1 MLSGLNDS
9 QRQAVEYV
17 DGPSLVIAGAG
28 SGKTRVL
35 TCKIAYLIS
44 QAGLRPWEIM
54 ALTFTNKAAR
64 EMKERIATLVGAEDA
79 RLLRMGTFHS
89 IFSHIL
95 RIEAETLGYTR
106 DFTIYDDADSKSLCR
121 TVIKELQLDEKI
133 YKPNEVMKRISGVK
147 NQEGSQVSGSKFQVS
162 GSSPYRIVGYNDE
175 ETRNLSAIYAE
186 YAQRCRKSN
195 AMDFDDLLVNT
206 WRLFENHPD
215 ILEKYRTQFKFILV
229 DEYQDTNYIQQQILL
244 QLVNNGKICVVG
256 DDAQS
261 IYGFRGARIDNILNF
276 QKLFA
281 GTKLFK
287 LEQNYRSTQ
296 CIVRAANS
304 LIHKN
309 VKQIDKDVY
318 SRNEEGEKL
327 ILRELSSD
335 REEASYVTTDIKKKV
350 SNGLSYDDFAILYR
364 TNAQSRTF
372 EEELRRN
379 GIDFQIYGG
388 MSFYQRKEIKDVV
401 AYLRLIVNPN
411 DEEAFKRIINY
422 PARGIGNTT
431 VNRIAADAHEQGI
444 SMWDAAAA
452 VPKCNPFRELI
463 ASFHERIYTDDAYTI
478 GKDIIR
484 QSGILQ
490 DVHSSTEPEYL
501 SKQENLEEFVG
512 SLKEFVDIRQE
523 QGEPTDIV
531 DFLKDVALLTDRDI
545 EQEKPCVKLMTIH
558 SAKGLEFPCVYIVG
572 LEENIFPSPQ
582 STDSQR
588 KLEEERRLFYVAI
601 TRAEKHC
608 IMTYAK
614 MRYRYGKMEFSS
626 PSRFLRDI
634 DRDLITTGTP
644 SRSSEKSSVSGTRVP
659 GLKVQG
665 VQGARV
671 QGFKSGQERRRPIDI
686 PTYRHD
692 DMTTRETPHL
702 KQLTRNRAS
711 LPPTGG
717 TKVGP
722 FSVGDAV
729 VHERFGDGVITAI
742 EGNGDSTK
750 AIVNFT
756 YSGTKQLLLKFA
768 KLKKK

>member
-1 MLSGLNDS
+1 MLSGLNES
-9 QRQAVEYV
+9 QRAAVEYI

-35 TCKIAYLIS
+35 TYKIAYLIS
-44 QAGLRPWEIM
+44 HAGIRPWEIM

-64 EMKERIATLVGAEDA
+64 EMKERIALLVGADEA

-106 DFTIYDDADSKSLCR
+106 DFTIYDESDSKSLCR

-133 YKPNEVMKRISGVK
+133 YKPGDVLKRISAAK
-147 NQEGSQVSGSKFQVS
+147 NNVSPTPSAT
-162 GSSPYRIVGYNDE
+162 PYRIVGYSDE

-195 AMDFDDLLVNT
+195 AMDFDDLLVKT
-206 WRLFENHPD
+206 YQLFEHHPD
-215 ILEKYRTQFKFILV
+215 VLEKYRQQFRFILV
-229 DEYQDTNYIQQQILL
+229 DEYQDTNFIQQQILL
-244 QLVNNGKICVVG
+244 QLVRDGNICVVG

-261 IYGFRGARIDNILNF
+261 IYAFRGARIDNILNF

-281 GTKLFK
+281 GTRLFK

-318 SRNEEGEKL
+318 SRNEEGDKL

-335 REEASYVTTDIKKKV
+335 REEASFVIGDIKKKV
-350 SNGLSYDDFAILYR
+350 DSGMSYDDFAILYR

-431 VNRIAADAHEQGI
+431 VNKIAADAREQGI

-452 VPKCNPFRELI
+452 VPKCADFRNLI
-463 ASFHERIYTDDAYTI
+463 SSFHERIYTDDAYTI

-484 QSGILQ
+484 QSGISQ
-490 DVHSSTEPEYL
+490 DVHSSMEPEYL

-512 SLKEFVDIRQE
+512 SLQEFVETRRE

-582 STDSQR
+582 SVDSMR

-634 DRDLITTGTP
+634 DSDLLETGRP
-644 SRSSEKSSVSGTRVP
+644 SSK
-659 GLKVQG
+659 
-665 VQGARV
+665 
-671 QGFKSGQERRRPIDI
+671 
-686 PTYRHD
+686 
-692 DMTTRETPHL
+692 
-702 KQLTRNRAS
+702 NS
-711 LPPTGG
+711 LPPRRQPVSVVPSFRESQKPTPLRRQPSSFSPQPSDIIPH
-717 TKVGP
+717 TSSISHHTSSIIHHTSSAL

-729 VHERFGDGVITAI
+729 VHERFGDGIVTAI
-742 EGNGDSTK
+742 EGSGDSQK

>member
-1 MLSGLNDS
+1 MLSGLNES
-9 QRQAVEYV
+9 QRAAVEYI

-35 TCKIAYLIS
+35 TYKIAYLIS
-44 QAGLRPWEIM
+44 HAGIRPWEIM

-64 EMKERIATLVGAEDA
+64 EMKERIALLVGADEA

-106 DFTIYDDADSKSLCR
+106 DFTIYDESDSKSLCR

-133 YKPNEVMKRISGVK
+133 YKPGDVLKRISAAK
-147 NQEGSQVSGSKFQVS
+147 NNVSPTPSAT
-162 GSSPYRIVGYNDE
+162 PYRIVGYSDE

-195 AMDFDDLLVNT
+195 AMDFDDLLVKT
-206 WRLFENHPD
+206 YQLFEHHPD
-215 ILEKYRTQFKFILV
+215 VLEKYRQQFRFILV
-229 DEYQDTNYIQQQILL
+229 DEYQDTNFIQQQILL
-244 QLVNNGKICVVG
+244 QLVRDGNICVVG

-261 IYGFRGARIDNILNF
+261 IYAFRGARIDNILNF

-281 GTKLFK
+281 GTRLFK

-318 SRNEEGEKL
+318 SRNEEGDKL

-335 REEASYVTTDIKKKV
+335 REEASFVIGDIKKKV
-350 SNGLSYDDFAILYR
+350 DSGMSYDDFAILYR

-431 VNRIAADAHEQGI
+431 VNKIAADAREQGI

-452 VPKCNPFRELI
+452 VPKCADFRNLI
-463 ASFHERIYTDDAYTI
+463 SSFHERIYTDDAYTI

-484 QSGILQ
+484 QSGISQ
-490 DVHSSTEPEYL
+490 DVHSSMEPEYL

-512 SLKEFVDIRQE
+512 SLQEFVETRRE

-582 STDSQR
+582 SVDSMR

-634 DRDLITTGTP
+634 DSDLLETGRP
-644 SRSSEKSSVSGTRVP
+644 SSK
-659 GLKVQG
+659 
-665 VQGARV
+665 
-671 QGFKSGQERRRPIDI
+671 
-686 PTYRHD
+686 
-692 DMTTRETPHL
+692 
-702 KQLTRNRAS
+702 NS
-711 LPPTGG
+711 LPPRRQPVSVVPSFRESRNLTPIRQQPSSFNPQPSDIIPH
-717 TKVGP
+717 TSSISHHTSSIIHHTSSAL

-729 VHERFGDGVITAI
+729 VHERFGDGIVTAI
-742 EGNGDSTK
+742 EGSGDSQK

>member
-1 MLSGLNDS
+1 MLSGLNES
-9 QRQAVEYV
+9 QRAAVEYI

-35 TCKIAYLIS
+35 TYKIAYLIS
-44 QAGLRPWEIM
+44 HAGIRPWAIM

-64 EMKERIATLVGAEDA
+64 EMKERIALLVGADEA

-106 DFTIYDDADSKSLCR
+106 DFTIYDESDSKSLCR

-133 YKPNEVMKRISGVK
+133 YKPGDVLKRISAAK
-147 NQEGSQVSGSKFQVS
+147 NNVSPTPSAT
-162 GSSPYRIVGYNDE
+162 PYRIVGYSDE

-195 AMDFDDLLVNT
+195 AMDFDDLLVKT
-206 WRLFENHPD
+206 YQLFEHHPD
-215 ILEKYRTQFKFILV
+215 VLEKYRQQFRFILV
-229 DEYQDTNYIQQQILL
+229 DEYQDTNFIQQQILL
-244 QLVNNGKICVVG
+244 QLVRDGNICVVG

-261 IYGFRGARIDNILNF
+261 IYAFRGARIDNILNF

-281 GTKLFK
+281 GTRLFK

-318 SRNEEGEKL
+318 SRNEEGDKL

-335 REEASYVTTDIKKKV
+335 REEASFVIGDIKKKV
-350 SNGLSYDDFAILYR
+350 DSGMSYDDFAILYR

-411 DEEAFKRIINY
+411 DEEAFNRIINY

-431 VNRIAADAHEQGI
+431 VNKIAADAREQGI

-452 VPKCNPFRELI
+452 VPKCADFRNLI
-463 ASFHERIYTDDAYTI
+463 SSFHERIYTDDAYTI

-484 QSGILQ
+484 QSGISQ
-490 DVHSSTEPEYL
+490 DVHSSMEPEYL

-512 SLKEFVDIRQE
+512 SLQEFVETRRE

-582 STDSQR
+582 SVDSMR

-634 DRDLITTGTP
+634 DSDLLETGRP
-644 SRSSEKSSVSGTRVP
+644 SSK
-659 GLKVQG
+659 
-665 VQGARV
+665 
-671 QGFKSGQERRRPIDI
+671 
-686 PTYRHD
+686 
-692 DMTTRETPHL
+692 
-702 KQLTRNRAS
+702 NS
-711 LPPTGG
+711 LPPRRQPVSVVPSFRESRNLTPIRQQPSSFSPQLSDIIPH
-717 TKVGP
+717 TSSISHHTSSAL

-729 VHERFGDGVITAI
+729 VHERFGDGIVTAI
-742 EGNGDSTK
+742 EGSGDSQK

-756 YSGTKQLLLKFA
+756 YSGTKHLLLKFA

>member
-1 MLSGLNDS
+1 MLSGLNES
-9 QRQAVEYV
+9 QRAAVEYI

-35 TCKIAYLIS
+35 TYKIAYLIS
-44 QAGLRPWEIM
+44 HAGIRPWEIM

-64 EMKERIATLVGAEDA
+64 EMKERIALLVGADEA

-106 DFTIYDDADSKSLCR
+106 DFTIYDESDSKSLCR

-133 YKPNEVMKRISGVK
+133 YKPGDVLKRISAAK
-147 NQEGSQVSGSKFQVS
+147 NNVSPTPSAT
-162 GSSPYRIVGYNDE
+162 PYRIVGYSDE

-195 AMDFDDLLVNT
+195 AMDFDDLLVKT
-206 WRLFENHPD
+206 YQLFEHHPEV
-215 ILEKYRTQFKFILV
+215 LEKYRQQFRFILV
-229 DEYQDTNYIQQQILL
+229 DEYQDTNFIQQQILL
-244 QLVNNGKICVVG
+244 QLVRDGNICVVG

-261 IYGFRGARIDNILNF
+261 IYAFRGARIDNILNF

-281 GTKLFK
+281 GTRLFK

-318 SRNEEGEKL
+318 SRNEEGDKL

-335 REEASYVTTDIKKKV
+335 REEASFVIGDIKKKID
-350 SNGLSYDDFAILYR
+350 SGMSYDDFAILYR

-431 VNRIAADAHEQGI
+431 VNKIAADAREQGI

-452 VPKCNPFRELI
+452 VPKCADFRNLI
-463 ASFHERIYTDDAYTI
+463 SSFHERIYTDDAYTI

-484 QSGILQ
+484 QSGISQ
-490 DVHSSTEPEYL
+490 DVHSSMEPEYL

-512 SLKEFVDIRQE
+512 SLQEFVETRRE

-582 STDSQR
+582 SVDSMR

-634 DRDLITTGTP
+634 DSDLLETGRP
-644 SRSSEKSSVSGTRVP
+644 SSK
-659 GLKVQG
+659 
-665 VQGARV
+665 
-671 QGFKSGQERRRPIDI
+671 
-686 PTYRHD
+686 
-692 DMTTRETPHL
+692 
-702 KQLTRNRAS
+702 NS
-711 LPPTGG
+711 LPPRRQPVSVVPSFRESRNLTPIRQQPSSFNPQPSDIIPH
-717 TKVGP
+717 TSSISHHTSSIIHHTSSAL

-729 VHERFGDGVITAI
+729 VHERFGDGIVTAI
-742 EGNGDSTK
+742 EGSGDSQK

>member
-1 MLSGLNDS
+1 MLSGLNES
-9 QRQAVEYV
+9 QRAAVEYI

-35 TCKIAYLIS
+35 TYKIAYLIS
-44 QAGLRPWEIM
+44 HAGIRPWEIM

-64 EMKERIATLVGAEDA
+64 EMKERIATLVGADEA

-106 DFTIYDDADSKSLCR
+106 DFTIYDESDSKSLCR

-133 YKPNEVMKRISGVK
+133 YKPGDVLKRISAAK
-147 NQEGSQVSGSKFQVS
+147 NNVSPTPSAT
-162 GSSPYRIVGYNDE
+162 PYRIVGYSDE

-195 AMDFDDLLVNT
+195 AMDFDDLLVKT
-206 WRLFENHPD
+206 YQLFEHYPEV
-215 ILEKYRTQFKFILV
+215 LEKYRQQFRFILV
-229 DEYQDTNYIQQQILL
+229 DEYQDTNFIQQQILL
-244 QLVNNGKICVVG
+244 QLVRDGNICVVG

-261 IYGFRGARIDNILNF
+261 IYAFRGARIDNILNF

-281 GTKLFK
+281 GTRLFK

-318 SRNEEGEKL
+318 SRNEEGDKL

-335 REEASYVTTDIKKKV
+335 REEASFVIGDIKKKV
-350 SNGLSYDDFAILYR
+350 DSGMSYDDFAILYR

-431 VNRIAADAHEQGI
+431 VNKIAADAREQGI

-452 VPKCNPFRELI
+452 VPKCADFRNLI
-463 ASFHERIYTDDAYTI
+463 SSFHERIYTDDAYTI

-484 QSGILQ
+484 QSGISQ
-490 DVHSSTEPEYL
+490 DVHSSMEPEYL

-512 SLKEFVDIRQE
+512 SLQEFVETRRE

-582 STDSQR
+582 SVDSMR

-634 DRDLITTGTP
+634 DSDLLETGRP
-644 SRSSEKSSVSGTRVP
+644 SSK
-659 GLKVQG
+659 
-665 VQGARV
+665 
-671 QGFKSGQERRRPIDI
+671 
-686 PTYRHD
+686 
-692 DMTTRETPHL
+692 
-702 KQLTRNRAS
+702 NS
-711 LPPTGG
+711 LPPRRQPVSVVPSFRESRNLTPIRQQPSSFNPQPSDIIPH
-717 TKVGP
+717 TSSISHHTSSIIHHTSSAL

-729 VHERFGDGVITAI
+729 VHERFGDGIVTAI
-742 EGNGDSTK
+742 EGSGDSQK

>member
-1 MLSGLNDS
+1 MLNGLNDS

-44 QAGLRPWEIM
+44 QTGLRPWEIM

-64 EMKERIATLVGAEDA
+64 EMEERIATLVGADEA

-133 YKPNEVMKRISGVK
+133 YKPNDVLKRISAAK
-147 NQEGSQVSGSKFQVS
+147 NNISDTP
-162 GSSPYRIVGYNDE
+162 SSPYRIVGYSDE

-186 YAQRCRKSN
+186 YALRCRKSN

-206 WRLFENHPD
+206 WKLFENHPEV
-215 ILEKYRTQFKFILV
+215 LEKYRTQFKFILV

-244 QLVNNGKICVVG
+244 QLVNDGKICVVG

-261 IYGFRGARIDNILNF
+261 IYAFRGARIDNILNF

-281 GTKLFK
+281 GTRLFK

-309 VKQIDKDVY
+309 VKQINKDVF

-335 REEASYVTTDIKKKV
+335 REEASYVTADIKKKV
-350 SNGLSYDDFAILYR
+350 GGGMAYDDFAILYR

-431 VNRIAADAHEQGI
+431 VNKIASDAHEQGI
-444 SMWDAAAA
+444 SMWEASAA
-452 VPKCNPFRELI
+452 VPKCRSFRELI
-463 ASFHERIYTDDAYTI
+463 ASFHERIYADDAYTI

-490 DVHSSTEPEYL
+490 DIHSSTEPEYL
-501 SKQENLEEFVG
+501 SKQENLEEFAG
-512 SLKEFVDIRQE
+512 SLKEYVETRQE

-545 EQEKPCVKLMTIH
+545 EQDKPCVKLMTIH

-634 DRDLITTGTP
+634 DRDLITTGT
-644 SRSSEKSSVSGTRVP
+644 KSPKTSTESPR
-659 GLKVQG
+659 L
-665 VQGARV
+665 
-671 QGFKSGQERRRPIDI
+671 RPIR
-686 PTYRHD
+686 TF
-692 DMTTRETPHL
+692 TP
-702 KQLTRNRAS
+702 
-711 LPPTGG
+711 PPTI
-717 TKVGP
+717 THQP
-722 FSVGDAV
+722 SHIIHQTSSAFSSQPSAFFKVGDAV
-729 VHERFGDGVITAI
+729 VHERFGDGVVTAI
-742 EGNGDSTK
+742 EGTGDSQK
-750 AIVNFT
+750 AIVNFA

>member
-1 MLSGLNDS
+1 MLSGLNES
-9 QRQAVEYV
+9 QRAAVEYI

-35 TCKIAYLIS
+35 TYKIAYLIS
-44 QAGLRPWEIM
+44 HAGIRPWEIM

-64 EMKERIATLVGAEDA
+64 EMKERIATLVGADEA

-133 YKPNEVMKRISGVK
+133 YKPGDVLKRISAAK
-147 NQEGSQVSGSKFQVS
+147 NNVSPTPSAT
-162 GSSPYRIVGYNDE
+162 PYRIVGYSDE

-195 AMDFDDLLVNT
+195 AMDFDDLLVKT
-206 WRLFENHPD
+206 YQLFEHHPEV
-215 ILEKYRTQFKFILV
+215 LEKYRQQFRFILV
-229 DEYQDTNYIQQQILL
+229 DEYQDTNFIQQQILL
-244 QLVNNGKICVVG
+244 QLVRDGNICVVG

-261 IYGFRGARIDNILNF
+261 IYAFRGARIDNILNF

-281 GTKLFK
+281 GTRLFK

-318 SRNEEGEKL
+318 SRNEEGDKL

-335 REEASYVTTDIKKKV
+335 REEASFVIGDIKKKV
-350 SNGLSYDDFAILYR
+350 DSGMSYDDFAILYR

-431 VNRIAADAHEQGI
+431 VNKIAADAREQGI

-452 VPKCNPFRELI
+452 VPKCADFRNLI
-463 ASFHERIYTDDAYTI
+463 FSFHERIYTDDAYTI

-484 QSGILQ
+484 QSGISQ
-490 DVHSSTEPEYL
+490 DVHSSMEPEYL

-512 SLKEFVDIRQE
+512 SLQEFVETRRE

-582 STDSQR
+582 SVDSMR

-634 DRDLITTGTP
+634 DSDLLETGRP
-644 SRSSEKSSVSGTRVP
+644 SSK
-659 GLKVQG
+659 
-665 VQGARV
+665 
-671 QGFKSGQERRRPIDI
+671 
-686 PTYRHD
+686 
-692 DMTTRETPHL
+692 
-702 KQLTRNRAS
+702 NS
-711 LPPTGG
+711 LPPRRQPVSVVPSFRESRNLTPIRQQPSSFNPQPSDIIPH
-717 TKVGP
+717 TSSISHHTSSIIHHTSSAL

-729 VHERFGDGVITAI
+729 VHERFGDGIVTAI
-742 EGNGDSTK
+742 EGSGDSQK

>member
-9 QRQAVEYV
+9 QRQAVEYI

-64 EMKERIATLVGAEDA
+64 EMKERIATLVGAEEA

-133 YKPNEVMKRISGVK
+133 YRANDVLKRISAAK
-147 NQEGSQVSGSKFQVS
+147 NNISYTPA
-162 GSSPYRIVGYNDE
+162 SPYRIVGYTDE

-195 AMDFDDLLVNT
+195 AMDFDDLLINT
-206 WRLFENHPD
+206 WQLFEKHPD
-215 ILEKYRTQFKFILV
+215 ILEKYRKQFKFILV

-244 QLVNNGKICVVG
+244 QLVNDGKICVVG

-281 GTKLFK
+281 GTRLFK

-335 REEASYVTTDIKKKV
+335 REEASYVTADIKKKIG
-350 SNGLSYDDFAILYR
+350 SGMSYDDFAILYR

-431 VNRIAADAHEQGI
+431 INRIAADAHVQGI
-444 SMWDAAAA
+444 SMWEAAAA
-452 VPKCNPFRELI
+452 VPKCAPFRKLI
-463 ASFHERIYTDDAYTI
+463 TSFHERIYTDDAYTI
-478 GKDIIR
+478 GKEVIR

-512 SLKEFVDIRQE
+512 SLKEFVDTRQE

-634 DRDLITTGTP
+634 DRDLITTGSP
-644 SRSSEKSSVSGTRVP
+644 VRSSQKSP
-659 GLKVQG
+659 
-665 VQGARV
+665 V
-671 QGFKSGQERRRPIDI
+671 QGFQGSRVQEFKGSSSFRFQGSRVQEFKGSRP
-686 PTYRHD
+686 
-692 DMTTRETPHL
+692 
-702 KQLTRNRAS
+702 LTSHHSS
-711 LPPTGG
+711 LPIGG
-717 TKVGP
+717 VGGGS
-722 FSVGDAV
+722 FNVGDAV
-729 VHERFGDGVITAI
+729 VHERFGDGVVTAI
-742 EGNGDSTK
+742 EGSGDSQK

>member
-1 MLSGLNDS
+1 MLSGLNES
-9 QRQAVEYV
+9 QRAAVEYI

-35 TCKIAYLIS
+35 TYKIAYLIS
-44 QAGLRPWEIM
+44 HAGIRPWEIM

-64 EMKERIATLVGAEDA
+64 EMKERIALLVGADEA

-133 YKPNEVMKRISGVK
+133 YKPGDVLKRISAAK
-147 NQEGSQVSGSKFQVS
+147 NNVSPTPSAT
-162 GSSPYRIVGYNDE
+162 PYRIVGYSDE

-186 YAQRCRKSN
+186 YAQRCRRSN
-195 AMDFDDLLVNT
+195 AMDFDDLLVKT
-206 WRLFENHPD
+206 YQLFEHHPEV
-215 ILEKYRTQFKFILV
+215 LEKYRQQFRFILV
-229 DEYQDTNYIQQQILL
+229 DEYQDTNFIQQQILL
-244 QLVNNGKICVVG
+244 QLVRDGNICVVG

-261 IYGFRGARIDNILNF
+261 IYAFRGARIDNILNF

-281 GTKLFK
+281 GTRLFK

-318 SRNEEGEKL
+318 SRNEEGDKL

-335 REEASYVTTDIKKKV
+335 REEASFVIGDIKKKID
-350 SNGLSYDDFAILYR
+350 SGMSYDDFAILYR

-431 VNRIAADAHEQGI
+431 VNKIAADAREQGI

-452 VPKCNPFRELI
+452 VPKCADFRNLI
-463 ASFHERIYTDDAYTI
+463 SSFHERIYTDDAYTI

-484 QSGILQ
+484 QSGISQ
-490 DVHSSTEPEYL
+490 DVHSSMEPEYL

-512 SLKEFVDIRQE
+512 SLQEFVETRRE

-558 SAKGLEFPCVYIVG
+558 SAKGLEFPSVYIVG

-582 STDSQR
+582 SVDSMR

-634 DRDLITTGTP
+634 DSDLLETGRP
-644 SRSSEKSSVSGTRVP
+644 SSK
-659 GLKVQG
+659 
-665 VQGARV
+665 
-671 QGFKSGQERRRPIDI
+671 
-686 PTYRHD
+686 
-692 DMTTRETPHL
+692 
-702 KQLTRNRAS
+702 NS
-711 LPPTGG
+711 LPPRRQPVSVVPSFRESRNLTPIRQQPSSFNPQPSDIIPH
-717 TKVGP
+717 TSSISHHTSSIIHHTSSAL

-729 VHERFGDGVITAI
+729 VHERFGDGIVTAI
-742 EGNGDSTK
+742 EGSGDSQK

>member
-1 MLSGLNDS
+1 MLSGLNES
-9 QRQAVEYV
+9 QRAAVEYI

-35 TCKIAYLIS
+35 TYKIAYLIS
-44 QAGLRPWEIM
+44 HAGIRPWEIM

-64 EMKERIATLVGAEDA
+64 EMKERIALLVGADES

-133 YKPNEVMKRISGVK
+133 YKPGDVLKRISAAK
-147 NQEGSQVSGSKFQVS
+147 NNVSPTPSAT
-162 GSSPYRIVGYNDE
+162 PYRIVGYSDE

-195 AMDFDDLLVNT
+195 A
-206 WRLFENHPD
+206 
-215 ILEKYRTQFKFILV
+215 
-229 DEYQDTNYIQQQILL
+229 
-244 QLVNNGKICVVG
+244 
-256 DDAQS
+256 
-261 IYGFRGARIDNILNF
+261 
-276 QKLFA
+276 
-281 GTKLFK
+281 LFK

-318 SRNEEGEKL
+318 SRNEEGDKL

-335 REEASYVTTDIKKKV
+335 REEASFVIGDIKKKV
-350 SNGLSYDDFAILYR
+350 DSGMSYDDFAILYR

-431 VNRIAADAHEQGI
+431 VNKIAADAREQGI

-452 VPKCNPFRELI
+452 VPKCADFRNLI
-463 ASFHERIYTDDAYTI
+463 SSFHERIYTDDAYTI

-484 QSGILQ
+484 QSGISQ
-490 DVHSSTEPEYL
+490 DVHSSMEPEYL

-512 SLKEFVDIRQE
+512 SLQEFIETRRE

-582 STDSQR
+582 SVDSMR

-634 DRDLITTGTP
+634 DSDLLETGRP
-644 SRSSEKSSVSGTRVP
+644 SSK
-659 GLKVQG
+659 
-665 VQGARV
+665 
-671 QGFKSGQERRRPIDI
+671 
-686 PTYRHD
+686 
-692 DMTTRETPHL
+692 
-702 KQLTRNRAS
+702 NS
-711 LPPTGG
+711 LPPRRQPVSVVPSFRESRNLTPIRQQPSSFNPQPSDIIPH
-717 TKVGP
+717 TSSISHHTSSIIHHTSSAL

-729 VHERFGDGVITAI
+729 VHERFGDGIVTAI
-742 EGNGDSTK
+742 EGSGDSQK

>member
-9 QRQAVEYV
+9 QRQAVEYI

-64 EMKERIATLVGAEDA
+64 EMKERIATLVGAEEA

-133 YKPNEVMKRISGVK
+133 YRANDVLKRISAAK
-147 NQEGSQVSGSKFQVS
+147 NNISYTPA
-162 GSSPYRIVGYNDE
+162 SPYRIVGYTDE

-195 AMDFDDLLVNT
+195 AMDFDDLLINT
-206 WRLFENHPD
+206 WQLFEKHPD

-244 QLVNNGKICVVG
+244 QLVNDGKICVVG

-281 GTKLFK
+281 GTRLFK

-335 REEASYVTTDIKKKV
+335 REEASYVTADIKKKIG
-350 SNGLSYDDFAILYR
+350 SGMSYDDFAILYR

-431 VNRIAADAHEQGI
+431 INRIAADAHVQGI
-444 SMWDAAAA
+444 SMWEAAAA
-452 VPKCNPFRELI
+452 VPKCAPFRELI
-463 ASFHERIYTDDAYTI
+463 TSFHERIYTDDAYTI
-478 GKDIIR
+478 GKEVIR

-512 SLKEFVDIRQE
+512 SLKEFVDTRQE

-634 DRDLITTGTP
+634 DRDLITTGSP
-644 SRSSEKSSVSGTRVP
+644 VRSSQKSP
-659 GLKVQG
+659 
-665 VQGARV
+665 V
-671 QGFKSGQERRRPIDI
+671 QGFQGSRVQEFKGSRP
-686 PTYRHD
+686 
-692 DMTTRETPHL
+692 
-702 KQLTRNRAS
+702 LTSHHSS
-711 LPPTGG
+711 LPIGG
-717 TKVGP
+717 VGGGA
-722 FSVGDAV
+722 FNVGDAV
-729 VHERFGDGVITAI
+729 VHERFGDGVVTAI
-742 EGNGDSTK
+742 EGSGDSQK

>member
-1 MLSGLNDS
+1 MLSGLNES
-9 QRQAVEYV
+9 QRAAVEYI

-35 TCKIAYLIS
+35 TYKIAYLIS
-44 QAGLRPWEIM
+44 HAGIRPWEIM

-64 EMKERIATLVGAEDA
+64 EMKERIALLVGADES

-133 YKPNEVMKRISGVK
+133 YKPGDVLKRISAAK
-147 NQEGSQVSGSKFQVS
+147 NNVSPTPSAT
-162 GSSPYRIVGYNDE
+162 PYRIVGYSDE

-195 AMDFDDLLVNT
+195 AMDFDDLLVKT
-206 WRLFENHPD
+206 YQLFEHHPD
-215 ILEKYRTQFKFILV
+215 VLEKYRQQFRFILV
-229 DEYQDTNYIQQQILL
+229 DEYQDTNFIQQQILL
-244 QLVNNGKICVVG
+244 QLVRDGNICVVG

-261 IYGFRGARIDNILNF
+261 IYAFRGARIDNILNF

-281 GTKLFK
+281 GTRLFK

-318 SRNEEGEKL
+318 SRNEEGDKL

-335 REEASYVTTDIKKKV
+335 REEASFVIGDIKKKV
-350 SNGLSYDDFAILYR
+350 DSGMSYDDFAILYR

-431 VNRIAADAHEQGI
+431 VNKIAADAREQGI

-452 VPKCNPFRELI
+452 VPKCADFRNLI
-463 ASFHERIYTDDAYTI
+463 SSFHERIYTDDAYTI

-484 QSGILQ
+484 QSGISQ
-490 DVHSSTEPEYL
+490 DVHSSMEPEYL

-512 SLKEFVDIRQE
+512 SLQEFIETRRE

-582 STDSQR
+582 SVDSMR

-634 DRDLITTGTP
+634 DSDLLETGRP
-644 SRSSEKSSVSGTRVP
+644 SSK
-659 GLKVQG
+659 
-665 VQGARV
+665 
-671 QGFKSGQERRRPIDI
+671 
-686 PTYRHD
+686 
-692 DMTTRETPHL
+692 
-702 KQLTRNRAS
+702 NS
-711 LPPTGG
+711 LPPRRQPVSVVPSFRESRNLTPIRQQPSSFNPQPSDIIPH
-717 TKVGP
+717 TSSISHHTSSIIHHTSSAL

-729 VHERFGDGVITAI
+729 VHERFGDGIVTAI
-742 EGNGDSTK
+742 EGSGDSQK

>member
-1 MLSGLNDS
+1 MLSGLNES
-9 QRQAVEYV
+9 QRAAVEYI

-35 TCKIAYLIS
+35 TYKIAYLIS
-44 QAGLRPWEIM
+44 HAGIRPWEIM

-64 EMKERIATLVGAEDA
+64 EMKERIATLVGADEA

-106 DFTIYDDADSKSLCR
+106 DFTIYDESDSKSLCR

-133 YKPNEVMKRISGVK
+133 YKPGDVLKRISAAK
-147 NQEGSQVSGSKFQVS
+147 NNVSPTPSAT
-162 GSSPYRIVGYNDE
+162 PYRIVGYSDE

-195 AMDFDDLLVNT
+195 AMDFDDLLVKT
-206 WRLFENHPD
+206 YQLFEHHPEV
-215 ILEKYRTQFKFILV
+215 LEKYRQQFRFILV
-229 DEYQDTNYIQQQILL
+229 DEYQDTNFIQQQILL
-244 QLVNNGKICVVG
+244 QLVRDGNICVVG

-261 IYGFRGARIDNILNF
+261 IYAFRGARIDNILNF

-281 GTKLFK
+281 GTRLFK

-318 SRNEEGEKL
+318 SRNEEGDKL

-335 REEASYVTTDIKKKV
+335 REEASFVIGDIKKKV
-350 SNGLSYDDFAILYR
+350 DSGMSYDDFAILYR

-431 VNRIAADAHEQGI
+431 VNKIAADAREQGI

-452 VPKCNPFRELI
+452 VPKCADFRNLI
-463 ASFHERIYTDDAYTI
+463 SSFHERIYTDDAYTI

-484 QSGILQ
+484 QSGISQ
-490 DVHSSTEPEYL
+490 DVHSSMEPEYL

-512 SLKEFVDIRQE
+512 SLQEFVETRRE

-582 STDSQR
+582 SVDSMR

-634 DRDLITTGTP
+634 DSDLLETGRP
-644 SRSSEKSSVSGTRVP
+644 SSK
-659 GLKVQG
+659 
-665 VQGARV
+665 
-671 QGFKSGQERRRPIDI
+671 
-686 PTYRHD
+686 
-692 DMTTRETPHL
+692 
-702 KQLTRNRAS
+702 NS
-711 LPPTGG
+711 LPPRRQPVSVVPSFRESRNLTPIRQQPSSFNPQPSDIIPH
-717 TKVGP
+717 TSSISHHTSSIIHHTSSAL

-729 VHERFGDGVITAI
+729 VHERFGDGIVTAI
-742 EGNGDSTK
+742 EGSGDSQK

>member
-1 MLSGLNDS
+1 MLSGLNES
-9 QRQAVEYV
+9 QRAAVEYI

-35 TCKIAYLIS
+35 TYKIAYLIS
-44 QAGLRPWEIM
+44 HAGIRPWEIM

-64 EMKERIATLVGAEDA
+64 EMKERIALLVGADEA

-106 DFTIYDDADSKSLCR
+106 DFTIYDESDSKSLCR

-133 YKPNEVMKRISGVK
+133 YKPGDVLKRISAAK
-147 NQEGSQVSGSKFQVS
+147 NNVSPTPSAT
-162 GSSPYRIVGYNDE
+162 PYRIVGYSDE

-195 AMDFDDLLVNT
+195 AMDFDDLLVKT
-206 WRLFENHPD
+206 YQLFEHYPEV
-215 ILEKYRTQFKFILV
+215 LEKYRQQFRFILV
-229 DEYQDTNYIQQQILL
+229 DEYQDTNFIQQQILL
-244 QLVNNGKICVVG
+244 QLVRDGNICVVG

-261 IYGFRGARIDNILNF
+261 IYAFRGARIDNILNF

-281 GTKLFK
+281 GTRLFK

-318 SRNEEGEKL
+318 SRNEEGDKL

-335 REEASYVTTDIKKKV
+335 REEASFVIGDIKKKV
-350 SNGLSYDDFAILYR
+350 DSGMSYDDFAILYR

-431 VNRIAADAHEQGI
+431 VNKIAADAREQGI

-452 VPKCNPFRELI
+452 VPKCADFRNLI
-463 ASFHERIYTDDAYTI
+463 SSFHERIYTDDAYTI

-484 QSGILQ
+484 QSGISQ
-490 DVHSSTEPEYL
+490 DVHSSMEPEYL

-512 SLKEFVDIRQE
+512 SLQEFVETRRE

-582 STDSQR
+582 SVDSMR

-634 DRDLITTGTP
+634 DSDLLETGRP
-644 SRSSEKSSVSGTRVP
+644 SSK
-659 GLKVQG
+659 
-665 VQGARV
+665 
-671 QGFKSGQERRRPIDI
+671 
-686 PTYRHD
+686 
-692 DMTTRETPHL
+692 
-702 KQLTRNRAS
+702 NS
-711 LPPTGG
+711 LPPRRQPVSVVPSFRESRNLTPIRQQPSSFNPQPSDIIPH
-717 TKVGP
+717 TSSISHHTSSIIHHTSSAL

-729 VHERFGDGVITAI
+729 VHERFGDGIVTAI
-742 EGNGDSTK
+742 EGSGDSQK

>member
-1 MLSGLNDS
+1 MLSGLNES
-9 QRQAVEYV
+9 QRAAVEYI

-35 TCKIAYLIS
+35 TYKIAYLIS
-44 QAGLRPWEIM
+44 HAGIRPWEIM

-64 EMKERIATLVGAEDA
+64 EMKERIALLVGADEA

-106 DFTIYDDADSKSLCR
+106 DFTIYDESDSKSLCR

-133 YKPNEVMKRISGVK
+133 YKPGDVLKRISAAK
-147 NQEGSQVSGSKFQVS
+147 NNVSPTPSAT
-162 GSSPYRIVGYNDE
+162 PYRIVGYSDE

-195 AMDFDDLLVNT
+195 AMDFDDLLVKT
-206 WRLFENHPD
+206 YQLFEHYPEV
-215 ILEKYRTQFKFILV
+215 LEKYRQQFRFILV
-229 DEYQDTNYIQQQILL
+229 DEYQDTNFIQQQILL
-244 QLVNNGKICVVG
+244 QLVRDGNICVVG

-261 IYGFRGARIDNILNF
+261 IYAFRGARIDNILNF

-281 GTKLFK
+281 GTRLFK

-318 SRNEEGEKL
+318 SRNEEGDKL

-335 REEASYVTTDIKKKV
+335 REEASFVIGDIKKKV
-350 SNGLSYDDFAILYR
+350 DSGMSYDDFAILYR

-431 VNRIAADAHEQGI
+431 VNKIAADAREQGI

-452 VPKCNPFRELI
+452 VPKCADFRNLI
-463 ASFHERIYTDDAYTI
+463 SSFHERIYTDDAYTI

-484 QSGILQ
+484 QSGISQ
-490 DVHSSTEPEYL
+490 DVHSSMEPEYL

-512 SLKEFVDIRQE
+512 SLQEFVETRRE

-582 STDSQR
+582 SVDSMR

-634 DRDLITTGTP
+634 DSDLLETGRP
-644 SRSSEKSSVSGTRVP
+644 SSK
-659 GLKVQG
+659 
-665 VQGARV
+665 
-671 QGFKSGQERRRPIDI
+671 
-686 PTYRHD
+686 
-692 DMTTRETPHL
+692 
-702 KQLTRNRAS
+702 NS
-711 LPPTGG
+711 LPPRRQPVSVVPSFRESRNLTPIRQQPSSFNPQPSDIIPHTSSISHHPSGG
-717 TKVGP
+717 

-729 VHERFGDGVITAI
+729 VHERFGDGIVTAI
-742 EGNGDSTK
+742 EGSGDSQK

>member
-9 QRQAVEYV
+9 QRQAVEYI

-64 EMKERIATLVGAEDA
+64 EMKERIATLVGAEEA

-133 YKPNEVMKRISGVK
+133 YRANDVLKRISAAK
-147 NQEGSQVSGSKFQVS
+147 NNISYTPA
-162 GSSPYRIVGYNDE
+162 SPYRIVGYTDE

-195 AMDFDDLLVNT
+195 AMDFDDLLINT
-206 WRLFENHPD
+206 WQLFEKHPD
-215 ILEKYRTQFKFILV
+215 ILEKYRKQFKFILV

-244 QLVNNGKICVVG
+244 QLVNDGKICVVG

-281 GTKLFK
+281 GTRLFK

-335 REEASYVTTDIKKKV
+335 REEASYVTADIKKKIG
-350 SNGLSYDDFAILYR
+350 SGMSYDDFAILYR

-431 VNRIAADAHEQGI
+431 INRIAADAHVQGI
-444 SMWDAAAA
+444 SMWEAAAA
-452 VPKCNPFRELI
+452 VPKCAPFRELI
-463 ASFHERIYTDDAYTI
+463 TSFHERIYTDDAYTI
-478 GKDIIR
+478 GKEVIR

-512 SLKEFVDIRQE
+512 SLKEFVDTRQE

-634 DRDLITTGTP
+634 DRDLITTGSP
-644 SRSSEKSSVSGTRVP
+644 VRSSQKSP
-659 GLKVQG
+659 
-665 VQGARV
+665 V
-671 QGFKSGQERRRPIDI
+671 QGFQGSRVQEFKGSSSFRFQGSRVQEFNGSRP
-686 PTYRHD
+686 
-692 DMTTRETPHL
+692 
-702 KQLTRNRAS
+702 LTSHHSPLTSHHSS
-711 LPPTGG
+711 LPIGG
-717 TKVGP
+717 VGGGS
-722 FSVGDAV
+722 FNVGDAV
-729 VHERFGDGVITAI
+729 VHERFGDGVVTAI
-742 EGNGDSTK
+742 EGSGDSQK

>member
-1 MLSGLNDS
+1 MLSGLNES
-9 QRQAVEYV
+9 QRAAVEYIE
-17 DGPSLVIAGAG
+17 GPSLVIAGAG

-35 TCKIAYLIS
+35 TYKIAYLIS
-44 QAGLRPWEIM
+44 HAGIRPWEIM

-64 EMKERIATLVGAEDA
+64 EMKERIALLVGADEA

-106 DFTIYDDADSKSLCR
+106 DFTIYDESDSKSLCR

-133 YKPNEVMKRISGVK
+133 YKPGDVLKRISAAK
-147 NQEGSQVSGSKFQVS
+147 NNVSPTPSAT
-162 GSSPYRIVGYNDE
+162 PYRIVGYSDE

-195 AMDFDDLLVNT
+195 AMDFDDLLVKT
-206 WRLFENHPD
+206 YQLFEHYPEV
-215 ILEKYRTQFKFILV
+215 LEKYRQQFRFILV
-229 DEYQDTNYIQQQILL
+229 DEYQDTNFIQQQILL
-244 QLVNNGKICVVG
+244 QLVRDGNICVVG

-261 IYGFRGARIDNILNF
+261 IYAFRGARIDNILNF

-281 GTKLFK
+281 GTRLFK

-318 SRNEEGEKL
+318 SRNEEGDKL

-335 REEASYVTTDIKKKV
+335 REEASFVIGDIKKKV
-350 SNGLSYDDFAILYR
+350 DSGMSYDDFAILYR

-431 VNRIAADAHEQGI
+431 VNKIAADAREQGI

-452 VPKCNPFRELI
+452 VPKCADFRNLI
-463 ASFHERIYTDDAYTI
+463 SSFHERIYTDDAYTI

-484 QSGILQ
+484 QSGISQ
-490 DVHSSTEPEYL
+490 DVHSSMEPEYL

-512 SLKEFVDIRQE
+512 SLQEFVETRRE

-582 STDSQR
+582 SVDSMR

-634 DRDLITTGTP
+634 DSDLLETGRP
-644 SRSSEKSSVSGTRVP
+644 SSK
-659 GLKVQG
+659 
-665 VQGARV
+665 
-671 QGFKSGQERRRPIDI
+671 
-686 PTYRHD
+686 
-692 DMTTRETPHL
+692 
-702 KQLTRNRAS
+702 NS
-711 LPPTGG
+711 LPPRRQPVSVVPSFRESRNLTPIRQQPSSFNPQPSDIIPH
-717 TKVGP
+717 TSSISHHTSSIIHHTSSAL

-729 VHERFGDGVITAI
+729 VHERFGDGIVTAI
-742 EGNGDSTK
+742 EGSGDSQK

>member
-1 MLSGLNDS
+1 MLSGLNES
-9 QRQAVEYV
+9 QRAAVEYI

-35 TCKIAYLIS
+35 TYKIAYLIS
-44 QAGLRPWEIM
+44 HAGIRPWEIM

-64 EMKERIATLVGAEDA
+64 EMKERIATLVGADEA

-95 RIEAETLGYTR
+95 RIEAETMGYSR

-133 YKPNEVMKRISGVK
+133 YKPGDVLKRISAAK
-147 NQEGSQVSGSKFQVS
+147 NNVSPTPSAT
-162 GSSPYRIVGYNDE
+162 PYRIVGYSDE

-206 WRLFENHPD
+206 YQLFEHHPEV
-215 ILEKYRTQFKFILV
+215 LEKYRQQFRFILV
-229 DEYQDTNYIQQQILL
+229 DEYQDTNFIQQQILL
-244 QLVNNGKICVVG
+244 QLVRDGNICVVG

-261 IYGFRGARIDNILNF
+261 IYAFRGARIDNILNF

-281 GTKLFK
+281 GTRLFK

-318 SRNEEGEKL
+318 SRNEEGDKL

-335 REEASYVTTDIKKKV
+335 REEASFVIGDIKKKV
-350 SNGLSYDDFAILYR
+350 DSGMSYDDFAILYR

-431 VNRIAADAHEQGI
+431 VNKIAADAREQGI

-452 VPKCNPFRELI
+452 VPKCADFRNLI
-463 ASFHERIYTDDAYTI
+463 SSFHERIYTDDAYTI

-484 QSGILQ
+484 QSGISQ
-490 DVHSSTEPEYL
+490 DVHSSMEPEYL

-512 SLKEFVDIRQE
+512 SLQEFVETRRE

-582 STDSQR
+582 SVDSMR

-634 DRDLITTGTP
+634 DSDLLETGRP
-644 SRSSEKSSVSGTRVP
+644 SSK
-659 GLKVQG
+659 
-665 VQGARV
+665 
-671 QGFKSGQERRRPIDI
+671 
-686 PTYRHD
+686 
-692 DMTTRETPHL
+692 
-702 KQLTRNRAS
+702 NS
-711 LPPTGG
+711 LPPRRQPVSVVPSFRESRNLTPIRQQPSSFNPQPSDIIPH
-717 TKVGP
+717 TSSISHHTSSIIHHTSSAL

-729 VHERFGDGVITAI
+729 VHERFGDGIVTAI
-742 EGNGDSTK
+742 EGSGDSQK

>member
-1 MLSGLNDS
+1 MLSGLNES
-9 QRQAVEYV
+9 QRAAVEYI

-35 TCKIAYLIS
+35 TYKIAFLIS
-44 QAGLRPWEIM
+44 HAGMRPWEIM

-64 EMKERIATLVGAEDA
+64 EMKERIATLVGADEA

-121 TVIKELQLDEKI
+121 TVIKELHLDEKI
-133 YKPNEVMKRISGVK
+133 YKPGDVLKRISAAK
-147 NQEGSQVSGSKFQVS
+147 NNVSPTPSAT
-162 GSSPYRIVGYNDE
+162 PYRIVGYSDE

-206 WRLFENHPD
+206 YMLFEHHPEV
-215 ILEKYRTQFKFILV
+215 LEKYRQQFRFILV
-229 DEYQDTNYIQQQILL
+229 DEYQDTNFIQQQILL
-244 QLVNNGKICVVG
+244 QLVRDGNICVVG

-261 IYGFRGARIDNILNF
+261 IYAFRGARIDNILNF

-281 GTKLFK
+281 GTRLFK

-309 VKQIDKDVY
+309 IKQIEKDVY

-327 ILRELSSD
+327 IFRELSSD
-335 REEASYVTTDIKKKV
+335 REEASFVTGDIKKKV
-350 SNGLSYDDFAILYR
+350 DSGMSYDDFAILYR

-431 VNRIAADAHEQGI
+431 VNKIAADAREQGI

-452 VPKCNPFRELI
+452 VPKCADFRNLI
-463 ASFHERIYTDDAYTI
+463 SSFHPLWNR
-478 GKDIIR
+478 
-484 QSGILQ
+484 
-490 DVHSSTEPEYL
+490 
-501 SKQENLEEFVG
+501 
-512 SLKEFVDIRQE
+512 
-523 QGEPTDIV
+523 
-531 DFLKDVALLTDRDI
+531 
-545 EQEKPCVKLMTIH
+545 
-558 SAKGLEFPCVYIVG
+558 
-572 LEENIFPSPQ
+572 NI
-582 STDSQR
+582 
-588 KLEEERRLFYVAI
+588 
-601 TRAEKHC
+601 
-608 IMTYAK
+608 
-614 MRYRYGKMEFSS
+614 S
-626 PSRFLRDI
+626 PSRR
-634 DRDLITTGTP
+634 T
-644 SRSSEKSSVSGTRVP
+644 
-659 GLKVQG
+659 
-665 VQGARV
+665 
-671 QGFKSGQERRRPIDI
+671 
-686 PTYRHD
+686 
-692 DMTTRETPHL
+692 
-702 KQLTRNRAS
+702 
-711 LPPTGG
+711 
-717 TKVGP
+717 
-722 FSVGDAV
+722 
-729 VHERFGDGVITAI
+729 
-742 EGNGDSTK
+742 
-750 AIVNFT
+750 
-756 YSGTKQLLLKFA
+756 
-768 KLKKK
+768 

>member
-1 MLSGLNDS
+1 MLSGLNES
-9 QRQAVEYV
+9 QRAAVEYI

-35 TCKIAYLIS
+35 TYKIAYLIS
-44 QAGLRPWEIM
+44 HAGIRPWEIM

-64 EMKERIATLVGAEDA
+64 EMKERIALLVGADEA

-106 DFTIYDDADSKSLCR
+106 DFTIYDESDSKSLCR

-133 YKPNEVMKRISGVK
+133 YKPGDVLKRISAAK
-147 NQEGSQVSGSKFQVS
+147 NNVSPTPSAT
-162 GSSPYRIVGYNDE
+162 PYRIVGYSDE

-206 WRLFENHPD
+206 YQLFEHHPEV
-215 ILEKYRTQFKFILV
+215 LEKYRQQFRFILV
-229 DEYQDTNYIQQQILL
+229 DEYQDTNFIQQQILL
-244 QLVNNGKICVVG
+244 QLVRDGNICVVG

-261 IYGFRGARIDNILNF
+261 IYAFRGARIDNILNF

-281 GTKLFK
+281 GTRLFK

-318 SRNEEGEKL
+318 SRNEEGDKL

-335 REEASYVTTDIKKKV
+335 REEASFVIGDIKKKV
-350 SNGLSYDDFAILYR
+350 DSGMSYDDFAILYR

-431 VNRIAADAHEQGI
+431 VNKIAADAREQGI

-452 VPKCNPFRELI
+452 VPKCADFRNLI
-463 ASFHERIYTDDAYTI
+463 SSFHERIYTDDAYTI

-484 QSGILQ
+484 QSGISQ
-490 DVHSSTEPEYL
+490 DVHSSMEPEYL

-512 SLKEFVDIRQE
+512 SLQEFVETRRE

-582 STDSQR
+582 SVDSMR

-634 DRDLITTGTP
+634 DSDLLETGRP
-644 SRSSEKSSVSGTRVP
+644 SSK
-659 GLKVQG
+659 
-665 VQGARV
+665 
-671 QGFKSGQERRRPIDI
+671 
-686 PTYRHD
+686 
-692 DMTTRETPHL
+692 
-702 KQLTRNRAS
+702 NS
-711 LPPTGG
+711 LPPRRQPVSVVPSFRESRNLTPIRRQPSSFSPQPSDIIPHTSSISHHPSGG
-717 TKVGP
+717 

-729 VHERFGDGVITAI
+729 VHERFGDGIVTAI
-742 EGNGDSTK
+742 EGSGDSQK

>member
-1 MLSGLNDS
+1 MLSGLNES
-9 QRQAVEYV
+9 QRAAVEYI

-35 TCKIAYLIS
+35 TYKIAFLIS
-44 QAGLRPWEIM
+44 HAGMRPWEIM

-64 EMKERIATLVGAEDA
+64 EMKERIATLVGADEA

-121 TVIKELQLDEKI
+121 TVIKELHLDEKI
-133 YKPNEVMKRISGVK
+133 YKPGDVLKRISAAK
-147 NQEGSQVSGSKFQVS
+147 NNVSPTPSAT
-162 GSSPYRIVGYNDE
+162 PYRIVGYSDE

-206 WRLFENHPD
+206 YMLFEHHPEV
-215 ILEKYRTQFKFILV
+215 LEKYRQQFRFILV
-229 DEYQDTNYIQQQILL
+229 DEYQDTNFIQQQILL
-244 QLVNNGKICVVG
+244 QLVRDGNICVVG

-261 IYGFRGARIDNILNF
+261 IYAFRGARIDNILNF

-281 GTKLFK
+281 GTRLFK

-309 VKQIDKDVY
+309 IKQIEKDVY

-335 REEASYVTTDIKKKV
+335 REEASFVTGDIKKKV
-350 SNGLSYDDFAILYR
+350 DSGMSYDDFAILYR

-431 VNRIAADAHEQGI
+431 VNKIAADAREQGI

-452 VPKCNPFRELI
+452 VPKCADFRNLI
-463 ASFHERIYTDDAYTI
+463 SSFHERIYTDDAYTI

-484 QSGILQ
+484 QSGISQ
-490 DVHSSTEPEYL
+490 DVHSSMEPEYL

-512 SLKEFVDIRQE
+512 SLQEFVETHRE

-545 EQEKPCVKLMTIH
+545 EQEKACVKLMTIH

-582 STDSQR
+582 SVDSMR

-626 PSRFLRDI
+626 PSRFLEDI
-634 DRDLITTGTP
+634 DSNLLETGRP
-644 SRSSEKSSVSGTRVP
+644 SSKSSIPPRRQPVSVVP
-659 GLKVQG
+659 SFRESKNLTPLRHQPSSISPLPSDIIPHTSSILHPQG
-665 VQGARV
+665 
-671 QGFKSGQERRRPIDI
+671 
-686 PTYRHD
+686 
-692 DMTTRETPHL
+692 
-702 KQLTRNRAS
+702 
-711 LPPTGG
+711 GG
-717 TKVGP
+717 S

-729 VHERFGDGVITAI
+729 VHERFGDGIVTAI
-742 EGNGDSTK
+742 EGTGDSQK

>member
-1 MLSGLNDS
+1 MLSGLNES
-9 QRQAVEYV
+9 QRAAVEYI

-35 TCKIAYLIS
+35 TYKIAYLIS
-44 QAGLRPWEIM
+44 HAGIRPWEIM

-64 EMKERIATLVGAEDA
+64 EMKERIATLVGADEA

-106 DFTIYDDADSKSLCR
+106 DFTIYDESDSKSLCR

-133 YKPNEVMKRISGVK
+133 YKPGDVLKRISAAK
-147 NQEGSQVSGSKFQVS
+147 NNVSPTPSAT
-162 GSSPYRIVGYNDE
+162 PYRIVGYSDE

-195 AMDFDDLLVNT
+195 AMDFDDLLVKT
-206 WRLFENHPD
+206 YQLFEHHPEV
-215 ILEKYRTQFKFILV
+215 LEKYRQQFRFILV
-229 DEYQDTNYIQQQILL
+229 DEYQDTNFIQQQILL
-244 QLVNNGKICVVG
+244 QLVRDGNICVVG

-261 IYGFRGARIDNILNF
+261 IYAFRGARIDNILNF

-281 GTKLFK
+281 GTRLFK

-309 VKQIDKDVY
+309 VKQIDKEVY
-318 SRNEEGEKL
+318 SRNEEGDKL

-335 REEASYVTTDIKKKV
+335 REEASFVIGDIKKKV
-350 SNGLSYDDFAILYR
+350 DSGMSYDDFAILYR

-431 VNRIAADAHEQGI
+431 VNKIAADAREQGI

-452 VPKCNPFRELI
+452 VPKCADFRNLI
-463 ASFHERIYTDDAYTI
+463 SSFHERIYTDDAYTI

-484 QSGILQ
+484 QSGISQ
-490 DVHSSTEPEYL
+490 DVHSSMEPEYL

-512 SLKEFVDIRQE
+512 SLQEFVETRRE

-582 STDSQR
+582 SVDSMR

-634 DRDLITTGTP
+634 DSDLLETGRP
-644 SRSSEKSSVSGTRVP
+644 SSK
-659 GLKVQG
+659 
-665 VQGARV
+665 
-671 QGFKSGQERRRPIDI
+671 
-686 PTYRHD
+686 
-692 DMTTRETPHL
+692 
-702 KQLTRNRAS
+702 NS
-711 LPPTGG
+711 LPPRRQPVSVVPSFRESRNLTPIRQQPSSFNPQPSDIIPH
-717 TKVGP
+717 TSSISHHTSSIIHHTSSAL

-729 VHERFGDGVITAI
+729 VHERFGDGIVTAI
-742 EGNGDSTK
+742 EGSGDSQK

>member
-44 QAGLRPWEIM
+44 QTGLRPWEIM

-64 EMKERIATLVGAEDA
+64 EMKERIATLVGAEEA

-133 YKPNEVMKRISGVK
+133 YRPNDVLKRISSAK
-147 NQEGSQVSGSKFQVS
+147 NNISYTPA
-162 GSSPYRIVGYNDE
+162 SPYRIVGYSDE

-195 AMDFDDLLVNT
+195 AMDFDDLLINT
-206 WRLFENHPD
+206 WQLFENHPD

-244 QLVNNGKICVVG
+244 QLVNDGKICVVG

-276 QKLFA
+276 QKLFT
-281 GTKLFK
+281 GTRLFK

-335 REEASYVTTDIKKKV
+335 REEASYVTADIKKKV
-350 SNGLSYDDFAILYR
+350 SSGLSYDDFAILYR

-431 VNRIAADAHEQGI
+431 ISRIASDAHELGI
-444 SMWDAAAA
+444 SMWEAAAA
-452 VPKCNPFRELI
+452 VPKCAPFRELI
-463 ASFHERIYTDDAYTI
+463 LSFHERIYSDDAYTI
-478 GKDIIR
+478 GKDVIR

-512 SLKEFVDIRQE
+512 SLKEFVDTRQE

-608 IMTYAK
+608 IITYAK

-626 PSRFLRDI
+626 PSRFLGDI
-634 DRDLITTGTP
+634 DRDLITTGSP
-644 SRSSEKSSVSGTRVP
+644 SPTLPKGRGMVSGFKGSWTSQAAARPLVACKARKPSVRSQSPGPNFSPLRSSSSP
-659 GLKVQG
+659 L
-665 VQGARV
+665 
-671 QGFKSGQERRRPIDI
+671 
-686 PTYRHD
+686 
-692 DMTTRETPHL
+692 
-702 KQLTRNRAS
+702 
-711 LPPTGG
+711 GG
-717 TKVGP
+717 DRGES
-722 FSVGDAV
+722 FSIGDAV
-729 VHERFGDGVITAI
+729 IHERFGDGIVTAI
-742 EGNGDSTK
+742 EGSGDSTK

>member
-1 MLSGLNDS
+1 MLSGLNES
-9 QRQAVEYV
+9 QRAAVEYI

-35 TCKIAYLIS
+35 TYKIAYLIS
-44 QAGLRPWEIM
+44 HASIRPWEIM

-64 EMKERIATLVGAEDA
+64 EMKERIATLVGADEA

-106 DFTIYDDADSKSLCR
+106 DFTIYDESDSKSLCR

-133 YKPNEVMKRISGVK
+133 YKPGDVLKRISAAK
-147 NQEGSQVSGSKFQVS
+147 NNVSPTPSAT
-162 GSSPYRIVGYNDE
+162 PYRIVGYSDE

-195 AMDFDDLLVNT
+195 AMDFDDLLVKT
-206 WRLFENHPD
+206 YQLFEHHPD
-215 ILEKYRTQFKFILV
+215 VLEKYRQQFRFILV
-229 DEYQDTNYIQQQILL
+229 DEYQDTNFIQQQILL
-244 QLVNNGKICVVG
+244 QLVRDGNICVVG

-261 IYGFRGARIDNILNF
+261 IYAFRGARIDNILNF

-281 GTKLFK
+281 GTRLFK

-318 SRNEEGEKL
+318 SRNEEGDKL

-335 REEASYVTTDIKKKV
+335 REEASFVIGDIKKKV
-350 SNGLSYDDFAILYR
+350 DSGMSYDDFAILYR

-431 VNRIAADAHEQGI
+431 VNKIAADAREQGI

-452 VPKCNPFRELI
+452 VPKCADFRNLI
-463 ASFHERIYTDDAYTI
+463 SSFHERIYTDDAYTI

-484 QSGILQ
+484 QSGISQ
-490 DVHSSTEPEYL
+490 DVHSSMEPEYL

-512 SLKEFVDIRQE
+512 SLQEFVETRRE

-582 STDSQR
+582 SVDSMR

-634 DRDLITTGTP
+634 DSDLLETGRP
-644 SRSSEKSSVSGTRVP
+644 SSK
-659 GLKVQG
+659 
-665 VQGARV
+665 
-671 QGFKSGQERRRPIDI
+671 
-686 PTYRHD
+686 
-692 DMTTRETPHL
+692 
-702 KQLTRNRAS
+702 NS
-711 LPPTGG
+711 LPPRRQPVSVVPSFRESRNLTPIRQQPSSFNPQPSDIIPH
-717 TKVGP
+717 TSSISHHTSSIIHHTSSAL

-729 VHERFGDGVITAI
+729 VHERFGDGIVTAI
-742 EGNGDSTK
+742 EGSGDSQK